1 MPSGHV
7 PGGHCC
13 FCRVPGPSTL
23 QISPPHCLEQSDHA
37 ASLRKTFG
45 MAAASSPC
53 VSRDIQ
59 DRAFRFAVRIC
70 AQQTDNDFRLIVRRT
85 LLRQLVEAATS
96 VGANLEEATAAQT
109 KADFVAKIAIA
120 RKECRETQYWLR
132 LAEESRV
139 CGSSPWRELGQEAEA
154 IGKIV
159 SAISRSARRSNSRGD

>member
-1 MPSGHV
+1 MLFLLHAS
-7 PGGHCC
+7 
-13 FCRVPGPSTL
+13 
-23 QISPPHCLEQSDHA
+23 A
-37 ASLRKTFG
+37 ASCADFTRLLNELRQLRG
-45 MAAASSPC
+45 LSPEIVWHGCCLVPC

-70 AQQTDNDFRLIVRRT
+70 RLQTDKEFRDIVRRT
-85 LLRQLVEAATS
+85 VLRQVVAAATS

-120 RKECRETQYWLR
+120 RKESRETQYWLR
-132 LAEESRV
+132 LAEESQV
-139 CGSSPWRELGQEAEA
+139 CGPSPWLELGQEAEA